1 MVTKNDIIEEVNG
14 RFKEVFEYI
23 REEYGI
29 KVSKL
34 SKELGYKTSRQLY
47 HIFNNDAL
55 VPSSAISLMCIGY
68 QINPN
73 YIILGTGTMCVDDL
87 DNDTLEDYKTMDFLQ
102 QEKINKLKS
111 LVKVLKTTVN
121 VLTA

>member
-55 VPSSAISLMCIGY
+55 VPSSAISF
-68 QINPN
+68 
-73 YIILGTGTMCVDDL
+73 
-87 DNDTLEDYKTMDFLQ
+87 TLISFPLR
-102 QEKINKLKS
+102 LR
-111 LVKVLKTTVN
+111 
-121 VLTA
+121 

>member
-1 MVTKNDIIEEVNG
+1 
-14 RFKEVFEYI
+14 
-23 REEYGI
+23 
-29 KVSKL
+29 
-34 SKELGYKTSRQLY
+34 
-47 HIFNNDAL
+47 
-55 VPSSAISLMCIGY
+55 
-68 QINPN
+68 
-73 YIILGTGTMCVDDL
+73 MCVDDL